1 MTFWL
6 ITMALALGSCALLA
20 LALWRGH
27 LGARPAAEFDLPLY
41 RDQLSEV
48 ERDIERGVIK
58 GDDAERVLTEISR
71 RILTADKALQD
82 ESVDVR
88 SPKAARFVAI
98 GALAAVLIGGSFA
111 LYRDL
116 GAPGYGDLALSTRIE
131 AAADARASRPDQA
144 TAEASLPPFVIAPD
158 TPETYAE
165 LIVKLR
171 EAVEKRPD
179 DLQGATL
186 LATHEMRLGNA
197 VAAHAAQADVIR
209 LKGATVNAEDY
220 ATYADMLIIAAGG
233 YVSPEAEGAL
243 ARVLR
248 FDPKNGVARYY
259 SGLMMLQVGRPD
271 VAFRAWAQLLQDSG
285 GDEGWVVP
293 IREQIED
300 LAFRAGVK
308 YELPPAKDTSLT
320 GTNVEDIENAET
332 MSDEERTEMI
342 RGMVDR
348 LSDRLATTGGS
359 AEEWARLIGALGVLG
374 EADQAALIWQNAKD
388 VFGDRPND
396 LAIVRGA
403 ARKLGITQ

>member
-27 LGARPAAEFDLPLY
+27 LGARPAAEFDLRVY

-88 SPKAARFVAI
+88 SPKATRFVAI

-308 YELPPAKDTSLT
+308 YELPPAKDTSLR
-320 GTNVEDIENAET
+320 GPNVEDIESAET

>member
-27 LGARPAAEFDLPLY
+27 LGARPAAEFDLRVY

-88 SPKAARFVAI
+88 SPKATRFVAI

-144 TAEASLPPFVIAPD
+144 TAEASLPPFVIALD

-320 GTNVEDIENAET
+320 GPNVEDIENAET

>member
-27 LGARPAAEFDLPLY
+27 LGARPAAEFDLRVY

-48 ERDIERGVIK
+48 ERDIERGIIK

-308 YELPPAKDTSLT
+308 YELPPAKDMSLT
-320 GTNVEDIENAET
+320 GPNIEDIENAET

>member
-6 ITMALALGSCALLA
+6 ITIALALGSCALLA

-27 LGARPAAEFDLPLY
+27 LGARPAAEFDLRVY

-98 GALAAVLIGGSFA
+98 GGLAAVLIGGSFA

-116 GAPGYGDLALSTRIE
+116 GAPGYGDLSLSTRIE

-158 TPETYAE
+158 TPKTYAE

-171 EAVEKRPD
+171 EAVEKRPA

-197 VAAHAAQADVIR
+197 VAAHAAQAAVIR
-209 LKGATVNAEDY
+209 LKGAAVSAEDY

-248 FDPKNGVARYY
+248 FDPENGVARYY
-259 SGLMMLQVGRPD
+259 SGLMMMQVGRPD

-285 GDEGWVVP
+285 GNEGWVVP

-308 YELPPAKDTSLT
+308 YELAPSKDTPLT
-320 GTNVEDIENAET
+320 GPSVEDIENAET
-332 MSDEERTEMI
+332 MSEEERTEMI

-388 VFGDRPND
+388 VFADRPDD

-403 ARKLGITQ
+403 ARQLGITQ

>member
-6 ITMALALGSCALLA
+6 ITIALALGSCTLLA

-27 LGARPAAEFDLPLY
+27 LGARPAAEFDLRVY
-41 RDQLSEV
+41 RDQLSDV

-98 GALAAVLIGGSFA
+98 GGLAAVLIGGSFA

-116 GAPGYGDLALSTRIE
+116 GAPGYGDLSLSTRIE

-158 TPETYAE
+158 TPKTYAE

-171 EAVEKRPD
+171 EAVEKRPA

-197 VAAHAAQADVIR
+197 VAAHAAQAAVIR
-209 LKGATVNAEDY
+209 LKGAAVSAEDY

-248 FDPKNGVARYY
+248 FDPENGVARYY
-259 SGLMMLQVGRPD
+259 SGLMMMQVGRPD

-285 GDEGWVVP
+285 GNEGWVVP

-308 YELPPAKDTSLT
+308 YELAPSKDTPLT
-320 GTNVEDIENAET
+320 GPSVEDIENAET
-332 MSDEERTEMI
+332 MSEEERTEMI

-388 VFGDRPND
+388 VFADRPDD

-403 ARKLGITQ
+403 ARQLGITK

>member
-27 LGARPAAEFDLPLY
+27 LGARPAAEFDLRVY

-88 SPKAARFVAI
+88 SPKATRFVAI

-165 LIVKLR
+165 
-171 EAVEKRPD
+171 
-179 DLQGATL
+179 
-186 LATHEMRLGNA
+186 
-197 VAAHAAQADVIR
+197 
-209 LKGATVNAEDY
+209 
-220 ATYADMLIIAAGG
+220 
-233 YVSPEAEGAL
+233 
-243 ARVLR
+243 
-248 FDPKNGVARYY
+248 
-259 SGLMMLQVGRPD
+259 
-271 VAFRAWAQLLQDSG
+271 
-285 GDEGWVVP
+285 
-293 IREQIED
+293 
-300 LAFRAGVK
+300 
-308 YELPPAKDTSLT
+308 
-320 GTNVEDIENAET
+320 
-332 MSDEERTEMI
+332 
-342 RGMVDR
+342 
-348 LSDRLATTGGS
+348 
-359 AEEWARLIGALGVLG
+359 
-374 EADQAALIWQNAKD
+374 
-388 VFGDRPND
+388 
-396 LAIVRGA
+396 
-403 ARKLGITQ
+403 

>member
-27 LGARPAAEFDLPLY
+27 LGARPAAEFDLRVY

>member
-6 ITMALALGSCALLA
+6 ITIALALGSCTLLA

-27 LGARPAAEFDLPLY
+27 LGARPAAEFDLRVY
-41 RDQLSEV
+41 RDQLSDV

-98 GALAAVLIGGSFA
+98 GGLAAVLIGGSFA

-116 GAPGYGDLALSTRIE
+116 GAPGYGDLSLSTRIE

-158 TPETYAE
+158 TPKTYAE

-171 EAVEKRPD
+171 EAVEKRPA

-197 VAAHAAQADVIR
+197 VAAHAAQAAVIR
-209 LKGATVNAEDY
+209 LKGAAVSAEDY

-248 FDPKNGVARYY
+248 FDPENGVARYY
-259 SGLMMLQVGRPD
+259 SGLMMMQVGRPD

-285 GDEGWVVP
+285 GNEGWVVP

-308 YELPPAKDTSLT
+308 YELAPSKDTPLT
-320 GTNVEDIENAET
+320 GPSVEDIENAET
-332 MSDEERTEMI
+332 MSEEERTEMI

-388 VFGDRPND
+388 VFADRPDD

-403 ARKLGITQ
+403 ARQLGITQ

>member
-6 ITMALALGSCALLA
+6 ITIALALGSCALLA

-27 LGARPAAEFDLPLY
+27 LGARPAAEFDLRVY

-98 GALAAVLIGGSFA
+98 GGLAAVLIGGSFA

-116 GAPGYGDLALSTRIE
+116 GAPGYGDLSLSTRIE

-158 TPETYAE
+158 TPKTYAE

-171 EAVEKRPD
+171 EAVEKRPA

-197 VAAHAAQADVIR
+197 VAAHAAQAAVIR
-209 LKGATVNAEDY
+209 LKGAAVSAEDY

-248 FDPKNGVARYY
+248 FDPENGVARYY
-259 SGLMMLQVGRPD
+259 SGLMMMQVGRPD

-285 GDEGWVVP
+285 GNEGWVVP

-300 LAFRAGVK
+300 LAFQAGVK
-308 YELPPAKDTSLT
+308 YELAPSKDTPLT
-320 GTNVEDIENAET
+320 GPSVEDIENAET
-332 MSDEERTEMI
+332 MSEEERAEMI

-388 VFGDRPND
+388 VFADRPDD

-403 ARKLGITQ
+403 ARQLGITQ

>member
-6 ITMALALGSCALLA
+6 ITIALALGSCALLA

-27 LGARPAAEFDLPLY
+27 LGGRPAAEFDLRVY
-41 RDQLSEV
+41 RDQLFEV

-82 ESVDVR
+82 ESVNVR

-98 GALAAVLIGGSFA
+98 GGLAAVLIGGSFA

-171 EAVEKRPD
+171 EAVEKRPE

-197 VAAHAAQADVIR
+197 VAAHAAQADAIR
-209 LKGATVNAEDY
+209 LKGAAVSAEDY

-259 SGLMMLQVGRPD
+259 SGLMMMQVGRPD

-285 GDEGWVVP
+285 GNEGWVAP

-308 YELPPAKDTSLT
+308 YKLPPAKDTSLT
-320 GTNVEDIENAET
+320 GPSVEDIENAET
-332 MSDEERTEMI
+332 MSEEERTEMI

-388 VFGDRPND
+388 VFADRPDD

-403 ARKLGITQ
+403 ARQLGITQ